1 MNNAKLIN
9 ILKNYIQSE
18 DSAVR
23 IDNPYDAIEAAR
35 SMISPDQSN
44 ALDREIQIL
53 EELIVNFDVAGSK

>member
-9 ILKNYIQSE
+9 ILKSYIQSE

-23 IDNPYDAIEAAR
+23 IDNPYDAIKSAR
-35 SMISPDQSN
+35 SMISSEQSN